1 MDGRLAASFG
11 FGIWAFPVE
20 APAEAGL
27 AADRGRRVLRTGM
40 SSQRE
45 RWRVF
50 TRYGVVVNRKQQTNG
65 LGLKSQG
72 LRVQSVYLITPFV
85 QRTFV
90 GSHLLR
96 EHPLGALL

>member
-1 MDGRLAASFG
+1 M
-11 FGIWAFPVE
+11 
-20 APAEAGL
+20 
-27 AADRGRRVLRTGM
+27 
-40 SSQRE
+40 
-45 RWRVF
+45 F